1 MGRRRWLI
9 LASSSVLVLV
19 AACQGVPGATSGS
32 PGTSSPCSTNDV
44 RQVVERFIDAFN
56 RGDLARLDL
65 LVTDQLFAWY
75 STDAPGPRFNA
86 EAKDRSTL
94 MAYFAARH
102 QQHEH
107 LVLNSLEVGF
117 TNDRAGGF
125 TFSVTRS
132 ADDGLPPS
140 RYDGKGEVQCAIRPI
155 SLAVWAMARRPWL
168 PIDLLPEAA
177 AVILLGAMV
186 GVALLWRRR
195 SAQRRMHV
203 GT

>member
-1 MGRRRWLI
+1 MGSRRWLI

-32 PGTSSPCSTNDV
+32 PGASNPCSTNDV
-44 RQVVERFIDAFN
+44 TQVVGRFIDAFN
-56 RGDLARLDL
+56 RGDLAQLDV
-65 LVTDQLFAWY
+65 LVSDQLFAWY
-75 STDAPGPRFNA
+75 STDAPGPRFST

-94 MAYFAARH
+94 VAYFAARH

-107 LVLNSLEVGF
+107 LVLNSLDVTF

-132 ADDGLPPS
+132 ADDALRPS

-177 AVILLGAMV
+177 AVILLSAMA
-186 GVALLWRRR
+186 GVVLLWRRR
-195 SAQRRMHV
+195 SAQRRMYV
-203 GT
+203 GS